1 MQITQHTSSSQS
13 FQTRESK
20 RPALSISAPEEN
32 VPGGQE
38 SHVSNGVRMNPLRQT
53 HDDTLVAAMALVRL
67 LAGHG
72 THRSFAPAE
81 LLR

>member
-1 MQITQHTSSSQS
+1 M
-13 FQTRESK
+13 
-20 RPALSISAPEEN
+20 
-32 VPGGQE
+32 
-38 SHVSNGVRMNPLRQT
+38 SNGVRMNPLRQT